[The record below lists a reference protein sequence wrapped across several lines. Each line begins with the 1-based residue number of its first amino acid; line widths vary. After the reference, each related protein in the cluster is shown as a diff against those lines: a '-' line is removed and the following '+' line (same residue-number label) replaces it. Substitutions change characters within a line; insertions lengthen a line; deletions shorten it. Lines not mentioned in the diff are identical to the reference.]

1 MLRILAQRLFMT
13 VFTLVFVAVVVFTV
27 AEALPGDACTAYLGK
42 LAQGERLTNCQSDLG
57 LDQPATGRFVEWSK
71 NILQGDLGNSL
82 KRKRPIGE
90 IIGPR
95 FRNTVIL
102 GASAALIGVPLAIIL
117 GVLAGVFRD
126 RFPDHVISG
135 ISLFA
140 MTIPEFV
147 IATVL
152 IFIFAIS
159 FKWFPAV
166 TILPTNATVA
176 EILPNIILPMITL
189 GFVMTAHILRI
200 TRASVISTMSSEFVK
215 MATLKGVPLRRI
227 IFRHMLP
234 NALIPTINIV
244 ALTIAWLLSGVVVIE
259 KVFNYPG
266 LGTLMIQ
273 SIFDRDLP
281 LVQAIALMF
290 ALIYIAVNLIADL
303 LVIFLNP
310 KLRTKVAAVTG
321 Q

>member
-1 MLRILAQRLFMT
+1 MLKIVLRRMVMA
-13 VFTLVFVAVVVFTV
+13 VFTLVFVAVVVFAV
-27 AEALPGDACTAYLGK
+27 AEALPGDACTAYLGR
-42 LAQGERLTNCQSDLG
+42 LAQGERLENCRTDLD
-57 LDQPATGRFVEWSK
+57 LNKPAVVRFVSWSK
-71 NILQGDLGNSL
+71 ALAKGDLGDSL
-82 KRKRPIGE
+82 KRRKPIGD
-90 IIGPR
+90 IVAPR

-102 GASAALIGVPLAIIL
+102 GAAAALIGIPLAIVL
-117 GVLAGVFRD
+117 GVFAGVYRD
-126 RFPDHVISG
+126 KIPDHVISG
-135 ISLFA
+135 FSLLA

-147 IATVL
+147 IATLL

-166 TILPTNATVA
+166 TILPTKATVA
-176 EILPNIILPMITL
+176 DILPNIILPVTTL
-189 GFVMTAHILRI
+189 AFVMTAHILRI
-200 TRASVISTMSSEFVK
+200 TRVSVIDAMGSEFVK
-215 MATLKGVPLRRI
+215 MARLKGVPFKRI
-227 IFRHMLP
+227 VFKHMLP
-234 NALIPTINIV
+234 SALLPTINIV

-303 LVIFLNP
+303 LVILLNP
-310 KLRTKVAAVTG
+310 KLRSKIS
-321 Q
+321 QDEI